1 MIHPLPV
8 FARRAACAG
17 RSRVRPSTRLSASGV
32 LGATLLGAVLPGP
45 GAAHAQSFPVKPV
58 RLISPFEAGGSNDG
72 VARLV
77 APKLGELLGQAV
89 LVENRPGAGGV
100 IGTEVGARANPDG
113 YTLTVATTSTF
124 SINPAMRK
132 LSYDPNTDFTPV
144 GLIGISP
151 YVMVTHPS
159 TPIHSVKELIAAA
172 RKRPGLV
179 EYGSGGIGTPGH
191 LAGAAFARQTGVEFT
206 HIPYRSGA
214 SSIADVAAGRIT
226 LVFTT
231 MLVADSLI
239 EAGRLRP
246 LAVTTRTRLPR
257 FPKIPTIE
265 ESGLPGYEFN
275 LWLGIVAPGKTPD
288 AVVQRLTDALGQALR
303 DKGTNASLAQQS
315 VEVLYEAPREFSD
328 RIRRDLQTYTRVLK
342 ESGAKAD

>member
-1 MIHPLPV
+1 MIHPIPV
-8 FARRAACAG
+8 PATVSMRATMHGRAA
-17 RSRVRPSTRLSASGV
+17 L
-32 LGATLLGAVLPGP
+32 AVLL
-45 GAAHAQSFPVKPV
+45 AASAMAAGSVHAQAFPVKPV

-77 APKLGELLGQAV
+77 APKLGELLGQSV
-89 LVENRPGAGGV
+89 VVENRPGAGGV
-100 IGTEVGARANPDG
+100 IGTEIGARANPDG

-124 SINPAMRK
+124 SINPVMRK
-132 LSYDPNTDFTPV
+132 LSYDPMTDFAPI
-144 GLIGISP
+144 GLIGVSP

-159 TPIHSVKELIAAA
+159 TPILNVKELIVAA

-206 HIPYRSGA
+206 HIPYKSGA

-246 LAVTTRTRLPR
+246 LAVTTRSRLPR
-257 FPKIPTIE
+257 FPKIPTID
-265 ESGLPGYEFN
+265 ESGLPGYEFT
-275 LWLGIVAPGKTPD
+275 LWLGLVAPGKTPD
-288 AVVQRLTDALGQALR
+288 AVVQRLTDALGQTLR
-303 DKGTNASLAQQS
+303 DKATSSSLAGQS
-315 VEVLYEAPREFSD
+315 VEVLYEAPKEFSE
-328 RIRRDLQTYTRVLK
+328 RIRRDLQTYTKVIR
-342 ESGAKAD
+342 ESGAKVD

>member
-1 MIHPLPV
+1 V
-8 FARRAACAG
+8 
-17 RSRVRPSTRLSASGV
+17 
-32 LGATLLGAVLPGP
+32 LGAVLLGA
-45 GAAHAQSFPVKPV
+45 GAAHAQAFPVKPV

-179 EYGSGGIGTPGH
+179 EYGSGG
-191 LAGAAFARQTGVEFT
+191 AGLSAVCSKVDSVMMTGK
-206 HIPYRSGA
+206 
-214 SSIADVAAGRIT
+214 
-226 LVFTT
+226 
-231 MLVADSLI
+231 M
-239 EAGRLRP
+239 
-246 LAVTTRTRLPR
+246 
-257 FPKIPTIE
+257 K
-265 ESGLPGYEFN
+265 
-275 LWLGIVAPGKTPD
+275 
-288 AVVQRLTDALGQALR
+288 
-303 DKGTNASLAQQS
+303 
-315 VEVLYEAPREFSD
+315 
-328 RIRRDLQTYTRVLK
+328 
-342 ESGAKAD
+342 